1 MSPHSVG
8 SGSLF
13 RSEQGIDERSGS
25 GVGADGNMASP
36 DQSHSI
42 DILERARA
50 DWNAESRAGSRWCT
64 PVDHAIIERAR
75 AGNWELI
82 LTPNVPVPRTWFGE
96 VRGRDV
102 LCLASGGGQQAPV
115 LAAAG
120 AKVTSYD
127 LSDEQLAKDQLVAE
141 REGLPLTTVR
151 GDMARLTALSDASF
165 DLIFHPVSNVF
176 AEDVRPV
183 WAECFRVLRPG
194 GVLLAGF
201 MNPLFYLFD
210 HDEARAGGPLIVK
223 YPLPYS
229 DLGNPDPVAKQRW
242 LESGLAA
249 EFSHSLNA
257 QIGGQLAAGFVL
269 TGLYEDGWE
278 DEVTPL
284 NRYSPMYLATRALKP
299 G

>member
-1 MSPHSVG
+1 MRNRAPAAAGARRWITRQSSV
-8 SGSLF
+8 
-13 RSEQGIDERSGS
+13 
-25 GVGADGNMASP
+25 
-36 DQSHSI
+36 
-42 DILERARA
+42 RAPG
-50 DWNAESRAGSRWCT
+50 D
-64 PVDHAIIERAR
+64 
-75 AGNWELI
+75 WELI

-183 WAECFRVLRPG
+183 WAECFRVLRPRRRIARRIHEPAFLSLRSRRSARG
-194 GVLLAGF
+194 RPARGEVPA
-201 MNPLFYLFD
+201 PLFRSSQIPIQSRSS
-210 HDEARAGGPLIVK
+210 AGWRA
-223 YPLPYS
+223 
-229 DLGNPDPVAKQRW
+229 D
-242 LESGLAA
+242 
-249 EFSHSLNA
+249 
-257 QIGGQLAAGFVL
+257 
-269 TGLYEDGWE
+269 
-278 DEVTPL
+278 
-284 NRYSPMYLATRALKP
+284 
-299 G
+299 

>member
-1 MSPHSVG
+1 
-8 SGSLF
+8 
-13 RSEQGIDERSGS
+13 
-25 GVGADGNMASP
+25 MASEFT
-36 DQSHSI
+36 SH
-42 DILERARA
+42 DILERSRA
-50 DWNAESRAGSRWCT
+50 DWNAAAHTDCRWSIPVT
-64 PVDHAIIERAR
+64 PDVIARAR
-75 AGNWELI
+75 EGDWEVI
-82 LTPNVPVPRTWFGE
+82 LTPNIPVPRAWFGD

-102 LCLASGGGQQAPV
+102 LCLASGGGQQSPV

-120 AKVTSYD
+120 ARVTSYD
-127 LSDEQLAKDQLVAE
+127 LSDEQLGKDRLVAE
-141 REGLPLTTVR
+141 REGLQITCLR
-151 GDMARLTALSDASF
+151 GDMARLTAFGDASF

-210 HDEARAGGPLIVK
+210 HDAIAEGGPLVVK

-229 DLGNPDPVAKQRW
+229 DLTNPDPIAKQKW
-242 LESGLAA
+242 LQSERAA

-257 QIGGQLAAGFVL
+257 QIGGQLAAGFML
-269 TGLYEDGWE
+269 TGLYEDGWS

-284 NRYSPMYLATRALKP
+284 NRYSPMYIATRALKP
-299 G
+299 GSDKA

>member
-1 MSPHSVG
+1 MTSPSN
-8 SGSLF
+8 S
-13 RSEQGIDERSGS
+13 
-25 GVGADGNMASP
+25 SP
-36 DQSHSI
+36 I
-42 DILERARA
+42 DILERSRT

-64 PVDHAIIERAR
+64 PVDRATIERAR
-75 AGNWELI
+75 AGDWEVI
-82 LTPNVPVPRTWFGE
+82 LTPNLPVPRAWFGE

-102 LCLASGGGQQAPV
+102 LCLASGGGQQSPV

-120 AKVTSYD
+120 ANVTSYD

-141 REGLPLTTVR
+141 REGLQLTAVR
-151 GDMARLTALSDASF
+151 GDMARLAALRDGSF

-210 HDEARAGGPLIVK
+210 HDEARAGGPLVVK

-229 DLGNPDPVAKQRW
+229 DLTNPDPAAKRRW
-242 LESGLAA
+242 LESGQAA
-249 EFSHSLNA
+249 EFSHSLDA
-257 QIGGQLAAGFVL
+257 QIGGQLTAGFVL
-269 TGLYEDGWE
+269 TALYEDGWS

-284 NRYSPMYLATRALKP
+284 NRYSPMYLATRAAKP
-299 G
+299 V